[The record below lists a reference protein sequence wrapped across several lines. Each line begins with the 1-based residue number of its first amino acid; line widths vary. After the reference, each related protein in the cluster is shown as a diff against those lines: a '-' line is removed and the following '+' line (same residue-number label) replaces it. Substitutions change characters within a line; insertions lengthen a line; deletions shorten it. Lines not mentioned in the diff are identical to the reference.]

1 MNIRNTMPPR
11 AAFALAL
18 FGFAAISRAD
28 LTAHFDS
35 LVEGQGFDE
44 LSTGGMR
51 FHDVITYGGGFTNF
65 TIEDA
70 SSGFLG
76 AGLSYPNVLGFG
88 GYVPGPDM
96 QFGGIKAFWFTSD
109 TVATT
114 AGLDVWTFQGEPG
127 LNTLTLR
134 GYAGGLVIQT
144 VSFSF
149 DFTPTPTHRR
159 LDLPID
165 TYDSFELFSS
175 GAAQGGDST
184 IVVDNVTVA
193 AVPAPSTMAVFT
205 LGFGVLARRRR
216 VARSTG
222 VC

>member
-1 MNIRNTMPPR
+1 MNIPNATPFR
-11 AAFALAL
+11 AALAIAL
-18 FGFAAISRAD
+18 FGSAAVSRAD
-28 LTAHFDS
+28 LIANFDS
-35 LVEGQGFDE
+35 LSEGQSFDV
-44 LSTGGMR
+44 LTTGGIR
-51 FHDVITYGGGFTNF
+51 FHDVITYGGGSTNF

-76 AGLSYPNVLGFG
+76 AGLSNPNVLGFG

-96 QFGGIKAFWFTSD
+96 QFGGIKSFQFTSD

-134 GYAGGLVIQT
+134 GYAAGLVIQT

-159 LDLPID
+159 LDLP
-165 TYDSFELFSS
+165 TGVYDRFELFSS
-175 GAAQGGDST
+175 GPAQGGDST

-193 AVPAPSTMAVFT
+193 AVPAPATMAVFT
-205 LGFGVLARRRR
+205 LGLGVLARRRR
-216 VARSTG
+216 VARLHD
-222 VC
+222 

>member
-1 MNIRNTMPPR
+1 MSTFNTTSPR

-18 FGFAAISRAD
+18 FGFAGVSSAD
-28 LTAHFDS
+28 LIANFDN
-35 LVEGQGFDE
+35 LVEGQGFDMF
-44 LSTGGMR
+44 STGGIR
-51 FHDVITYGGGFTNF
+51 FHDVITYSGGYTNF

-76 AGLSYPNVLGFG
+76 AGLSSPNVLGFG
-88 GYVPGPDM
+88 GYVPGPNV
-96 QFGGIKAFWFTSD
+96 QFGGIKAFSFTSD

-134 GYAGGLVIQT
+134 GYAAGLVIRS

-159 LDLPID
+159 LDLPIG

-175 GAAQGGDST
+175 GPAQGGDST

-193 AVPAPSTMAVFT
+193 AVPVPATMAVFA
-205 LGFGVLARRRR
+205 LGLGVFARRRR
-216 VARSTG
+216 VAGLTAE
-222 VC
+222 C